1 MIMKNIASGI
11 TVCPGTITGKA
22 YVISNNKNINN
33 IEPGSIIIIPR
44 SHPMYALAL
53 MNASAVICETGAK
66 VSHICLVSIEMGIP
80 CITQVKDIMKKVV
93 TGQTITVDATKGEI
107 YAEE

>member
-1 MIMKNIASGI
+1 MTIKNIASGI
-11 TVCPGTITGKA
+11 AVCPGTITGKA
-22 YVISNNKNINN
+22 CVIKNNGDINN

-44 SHPMYALAL
+44 SHPMYAIAL
-53 MNASAVICETGAK
+53 MNASAVICETGAR

-93 TGQTITVDATKGEI
+93 SGQTITVDATKGEV